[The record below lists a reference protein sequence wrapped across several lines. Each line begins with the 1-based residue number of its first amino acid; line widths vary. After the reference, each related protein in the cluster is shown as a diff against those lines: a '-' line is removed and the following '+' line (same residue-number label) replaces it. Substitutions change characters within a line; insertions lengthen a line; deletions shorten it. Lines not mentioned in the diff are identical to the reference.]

1 MKRFRKFLE
10 EKGLTQEALNIVL
23 GIVILIALVI
33 YGITGSVL
41 SLFAVIFVGAMM
53 NITTGLS
60 YVRKNEKRTLGMS
73 MILLGVVII
82 MIFGV
87 YITMSF

>member
-23 GIVILIALVI
+23 GIVILIALVT

-87 YITMSF
+87 YVTMSF

>member
-23 GIVILIALVI
+23 GIVILIALVT

-73 MILLGVVII
+73 MILLGVMII

>member
-23 GIVILIALVI
+23 GIVILIALVT